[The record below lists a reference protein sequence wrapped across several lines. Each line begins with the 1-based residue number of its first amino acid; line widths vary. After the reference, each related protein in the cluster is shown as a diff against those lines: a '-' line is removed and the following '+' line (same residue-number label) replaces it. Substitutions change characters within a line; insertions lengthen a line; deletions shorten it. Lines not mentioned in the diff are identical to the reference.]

1 MDLIKDYVKN
11 YNDYNPNCCKFII
24 FEILIQKII
33 AIISLN
39 FDYMIEYISVYNH
52 LSTVSKNTM
61 IIIYINFN
69 PFLEL

>member
-1 MDLIKDYVKN
+1 MSRIIMIIIR
-11 YNDYNPNCCKFII
+11 NCCKFII